1 MSERRASVEEG
12 AILLFEDLVRE
23 MRLQNYLLCEILER
37 LPKPVYPQTTGLSI
51 TVRN

>member
-1 MSERRASVEEG
+1 MSHEIELLERIAGSLR
-12 AILLFEDLVRE
+12 
-23 MRLQNYLLCEILER
+23 RLEAQQRVQTETLQDILER